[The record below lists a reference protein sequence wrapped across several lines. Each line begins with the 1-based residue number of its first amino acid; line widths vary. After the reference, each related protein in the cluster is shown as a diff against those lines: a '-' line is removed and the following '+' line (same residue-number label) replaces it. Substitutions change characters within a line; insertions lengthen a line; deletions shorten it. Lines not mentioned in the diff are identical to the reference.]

1 MMDDASIVTLYWQ
14 RSEAALQH
22 TADKYGRYCHA
33 IALGILDSQPDA
45 EECVNDTWLRAW
57 HSMPPKRPE
66 FLGGF
71 LGRITRN
78 LSLDRLRRRRAAR
91 RSGEAVLALEELSDC
106 LPARETAES
115 EFDRRELA
123 RALERFLGGL
133 NERQR
138 RLFLLRYWY
147 LRPVKEAAAELGM
160 RENAASAALF
170 RLRRALRTFLEQEGV
185 AI

>member
-1 MMDDASIVTLYWQ
+1 MDDASIVALYWQ
-14 RSEAALQH
+14 RSESALQH
-22 TADKYGRYCHA
+22 TADKYGRYCHS
-33 IALGILDSQPDA
+33 IALGILNSRPDA

-66 FLGGF
+66 FLGGY

-78 LSLDRLRRRRAAR
+78 LSLDRLRRRRTAR
-91 RSGEAVLALEELSDC
+91 RGGEAALALEELSDC

-123 RALERFLGGL
+123 RALERFLAGL
-133 NERQR
+133 NNRQR

-147 LRPVKEAAAELGM
+147 LRPVKQAAAELGM
-160 RENAASAALF
+160 RENAASAGLL
-170 RLRRALRTFLEQEGV
+170 RLGRALGTFLEQEGV
-185 AI
+185 AL

>member
-1 MMDDASIVTLYWQ
+1 MEDREIVALYHA
-14 RSEAALQH
+14 RDEGAISETAA
-22 TADKYGRYCHA
+22 KYGAFCLR
-33 IALGILDSQPDA
+33 IALNLLGIREDA
-45 EECVNDTWLRAW
+45 DECVNDTWLAAW
-57 HSMPPKRPE
+57 RRMPPELPASLRA
-66 FLGGF
+66 F

-78 LSLDRLRRRRAAR
+78 LSLDRLRRRAAR
-91 RSGEAVLALEELSDC
+91 RGGGAVLALEELSDC

-123 RALERFLGGL
+123 RALERFLDGP

>member
-1 MMDDASIVTLYWQ
+1 MDDASIVALYWQ
-14 RSEAALQH
+14 RSESALQH
-22 TADKYGRYCHA
+22 TADKYGRYCHS
-33 IALGILDSQPDA
+33 IALGILNSRLDA

-66 FLGGF
+66 FLGGY

-78 LSLDRLRRRRAAR
+78 LSLDRLRRRRTAR
-91 RSGEAVLALEELSDC
+91 RGGEAALALEELSDC

-123 RALERFLGGL
+123 RALERFLAGL
-133 NERQR
+133 NNRQR

-147 LRPVKEAAAELGM
+147 LRPVKQAAAELGM
-160 RENAASAALF
+160 RENAASAALM

-185 AI
+185 AL

>member
-1 MMDDASIVTLYWQ
+1 M
-14 RSEAALQH
+14 
-22 TADKYGRYCHA
+22 
-33 IALGILDSQPDA
+33 
-45 EECVNDTWLRAW
+45 
-57 HSMPPKRPE
+57 
-66 FLGGF
+66 
-71 LGRITRN
+71 GRITRN

-91 RSGEAVLALEELSDC
+91 RGGEAVLALEELSDC

-123 RALERFLGGL
+123 RALERFLGRL

>member
-1 MMDDASIVTLYWQ
+1 MVKAREKGNYSKRELKRI
-14 RSEAALQH
+14 
-22 TADKYGRYCHA
+22 
-33 IALGILDSQPDA
+33 QPLCD
-45 EECVNDTWLRAW
+45 
-57 HSMPPKRPE
+57 
-66 FLGGF
+66 
-71 LGRITRN
+71 
-78 LSLDRLRRRRAAR
+78 
-91 RSGEAVLALEELSDC
+91 AVLALEELSDC

-147 LRPVKEAAAELGM
+147 LRPVKEAAAELGI
-160 RENAASAALF
+160 RENAASAALS

>member
-1 MMDDASIVTLYWQ
+1 MTPGCA
-14 RSEAALQH
+14 H
-22 TADKYGRYCHA
+22 GTACRPNGRNSWA
-33 IALGILDSQPDA
+33 
-45 EECVNDTWLRAW
+45 V
-57 HSMPPKRPE
+57 
-66 FLGGF
+66 F

-91 RSGEAVLALEELSDC
+91 RGGEAVLALEELSDC